1 MRITLLGI
9 VIEVKFL
16 QFENALLFIHNSVSG
31 NTISESKLSENPD
44 TSVTVLPLCSL
55 GITILPSKS

>member
-1 MRITLLGI
+1 MRVTLLGI

-16 QFENALLFIHNSVSG
+16 QFENALSFIHNSVSG

-44 TSVTVLPLCSL
+44 T
-55 GITILPSKS
+55 